1 MRRLVAVALVAL
13 VLLAGCTGEF
23 AVPDQSSPE
32 PVDGADVTV
41 EVLRVVDGDTLK
53 VAYPNGTEDTVRL
66 VGVDTPEVHVEN
78 DPTKFEGV
86 PDDEDGR
93 ACLDRHGENASSYAK
108 ERLDGQE
115 VGLAFDPNLDRR
127 GYYDRLLA
135 YVLVDSEGQS
145 PSESR
150 TKSGD
155 LVTVNYDLVAE
166 GYARTYDSD
175 FSQKQRFRAA
185 EDAAREN
192 GTGLWACASGD
203 SGGATETGATAGT
216 DAATATP
223 TGDGVVVAEID
234 ADAEG
239 NDNENLNDE
248 YVVLANRGDEPV
260 PLDGWTVSD
269 EAGKTYEFGNC
280 TLAPGERVTL
290 HTGSGEETAT
300 DVYWGK
306 RQAVW
311 NNDGDTVT
319 VRDANGTIVAE
330 RSY

>member
-1 MRRLVAVALVAL
+1 
-13 VLLAGCTGEF
+13 
-23 AVPDQSSPE
+23 
-32 PVDGADVTV
+32 
-41 EVLRVVDGDTLK
+41 
-53 VAYPNGTEDTVRL
+53 
-66 VGVDTPEVHVEN
+66 
-78 DPTKFEGV
+78 
-86 PDDEDGR
+86 
-93 ACLDRHGENASSYAK
+93 
-108 ERLDGQE
+108 
-115 VGLAFDPNLDRR
+115 
-127 GYYDRLLA
+127 
-135 YVLVDSEGQS
+135 
-145 PSESR
+145 
-150 TKSGD
+150 
-155 LVTVNYDLVAE
+155 
-166 GYARTYDSD
+166 
-175 FSQKQRFRAA
+175 
-185 EDAAREN
+185 
-192 GTGLWACASGD
+192 
-203 SGGATETGATAGT
+203 
-216 DAATATP
+216 
-223 TGDGVVVAEID
+223 VVVAEID